1 MNLSILVEVLNENEL
16 DELEDLIYCQK
27 NSDRLMENFE
37 AHSMSSEE
45 FLKKCEELKAKNES
59 SY

>member
-1 MNLSILVEVLNENEL
+1 MLVEVLNENEL
-16 DELEDLIYCQK
+16 DELEDLIYCHK
-27 NSDRLMENFE
+27 NSNKLMKNFE

-45 FLKKCEELKAKNES
+45 FLKKCGELKAKNES